1 MNDEL
6 QEILL
11 SHEEFAVEG
20 TVNKNL
26 VSQLARNYDQS
37 LLDLLQM
44 KESVRNHF
52 FSETRG
58 GLIFKLDVFLQF
70 LNNKEFLPD
79 SYTIY
84 KQKIGLANKDNVDLL
99 SQNKEV
105 VLNWPYKDC
114 VLEGGQS
121 REDVKRNE
129 ILFNSTLAPREIDRL
144 LEPKALINWKKYSRE
159 GIENILNLNLK
170 DNFVIKGNNV
180 IGLYSIRK
188 KYSGLVKCI
197 YIDPPFNTG
206 NDSFNYNDTFSRST
220 WLTFM
225 ENRIKAA
232 KDLLSK
238 DGNIFIHI
246 DINQSHYLKVLCD
259 EIFGEKNF
267 VQEIIWSY
275 GSASGG
281 RAAGTKP
288 VNVHDYILHYAKN
301 YSERKSFKVYT
312 PYSEKYIKDWFKYD
326 DGDGRI
332 YQRRQRTDKE
342 GNTYWQK
349 QYLEESKGVPL
360 TTVWND
366 IKQVYANPQA
376 YKIGNKATSEIELD
390 FGNSGQKPE
399 KLIQRILEMCT
410 EKGDLVLDFFLGS
423 GTTAATCLKMER
435 QFIGIEQID
444 SQISIEIDRL
454 KDVVDG
460 KKSGISKEL
469 EWQGGGSFVYCEIK
483 NDAQDFVNKIETAE
497 TTEQLLE
504 LFEIAK
510 ESSFISYRVNPKKLK
525 STEFEKL
532 SFAEQKQLLR
542 EIIDNN
548 NLYVNYSDI
557 EDASYGVSEE
567 DIVLNHQFYGDGE

>member
-170 DNFVIKGNNV
+170 DNFVMV
-180 IGLYSIRK
+180 
-188 KYSGLVKCI
+188 C
-197 YIDPPFNTG
+197 
-206 NDSFNYNDTFSRST
+206 
-220 WLTFM
+220 
-225 ENRIKAA
+225 
-232 KDLLSK
+232 
-238 DGNIFIHI
+238 
-246 DINQSHYLKVLCD
+246 Q
-259 EIFGEKNF
+259 
-267 VQEIIWSY
+267 Q
-275 GSASGG
+275 
-281 RAAGTKP
+281 
-288 VNVHDYILHYAKN
+288 
-301 YSERKSFKVYT
+301 
-312 PYSEKYIKDWFKYD
+312 
-326 DGDGRI
+326 
-332 YQRRQRTDKE
+332 
-342 GNTYWQK
+342 
-349 QYLEESKGVPL
+349 
-360 TTVWND
+360 
-366 IKQVYANPQA
+366 
-376 YKIGNKATSEIELD
+376 
-390 FGNSGQKPE
+390 
-399 KLIQRILEMCT
+399 
-410 EKGDLVLDFFLGS
+410 
-423 GTTAATCLKMER
+423 
-435 QFIGIEQID
+435 
-444 SQISIEIDRL
+444 
-454 KDVVDG
+454 
-460 KKSGISKEL
+460 
-469 EWQGGGSFVYCEIK
+469 
-483 NDAQDFVNKIETAE
+483 
-497 TTEQLLE
+497 
-504 LFEIAK
+504 
-510 ESSFISYRVNPKKLK
+510 
-525 STEFEKL
+525 
-532 SFAEQKQLLR
+532 
-542 EIIDNN
+542 
-548 NLYVNYSDI
+548 
-557 EDASYGVSEE
+557 
-567 DIVLNHQFYGDGE
+567 